1 MPALFLRKSELAD
14 FLGITLNQAIAILE
28 EHGVKPVDL
37 GRGRGHGLRWRTSA
51 VTRVADALHAQA
63 QEQTAKPHHSRVS
76 RPLRGRSVD
85 ELFGEFNKGGTP
97 VQ

>member
-1 MPALFLRKSELAD
+1 MPALFLRKSELAG

-51 VTRVADALHAQA
+51 VTKVADILHAQA
-63 QEQTAKPHHSRVS
+63 QEQSEKIRRSRIAH
-76 RPLRGRSVD
+76 PLIGKSAAEIFAD
-85 ELFGEFNKGGTP
+85 ISMSKTL
-97 VQ
+97 Q

>member
-1 MPALFLRKSELAD
+1 MPPLFLRKKELGE
-14 FLGITLNQAIAILE
+14 FLGMSVAQAMSILS

-51 VTRVADALHAQA
+51 VIHVADTLHGEAQA
-63 QEQTAKPHHSRVS
+63 KVSVPHRRRVS
-76 RPLRGRSVD
+76 RPLQGRSAADIFV
-85 ELFGEFNKGGTP
+85 ELSGGNP